1 MKCPLLPLA
10 SMAALV
16 LTLLAFGRPAFG
28 QQRAAGESKLARLPV
43 IFDERLAEFPIGRF
57 KQLVPGESE
66 WKANTHWI
74 IKAPTA
80 FVQPA
85 RAGRDAHLSVR
96 MSWPRLAKDGDTSET
111 RLGLVYLNNTVG
123 VVALLRVHKG
133 EQTLG
138 EIHVMSQPDIVGP
151 VSVERRSFKL
161 EEDLPSGEWTLA
173 VRAGALTIAC
183 DGKELGRTSFET
195 AIAPIIGAAIAQP
208 LGQVTVQRMTLRG
221 SSFPADLSAQQR
233 EQGLAASQLN
243 NEVGQLLRNKE
254 YDETTT
260 KGHQVV
266 AMYKK
271 LHGAEHPDVA
281 NALFNLGMVY
291 KYAGK
296 SGEAVKFLKEA
307 LAVRQSLF
315 GEDHP
320 DTAQIE
326 MELTVLLVDRK
337 ELKEAFGHCMAAHF
351 SYQLYYGDE
360 NRTTIVTRQ
369 MLDKLPRPKREDE
382 T

>member
-1 MKCPLLPLA
+1 
-10 SMAALV
+10 
-16 LTLLAFGRPAFG
+16 
-28 QQRAAGESKLARLPV
+28 
-43 IFDERLAEFPIGRF
+43 
-57 KQLVPGESE
+57 
-66 WKANTHWI
+66 
-74 IKAPTA
+74 
-80 FVQPA
+80 
-85 RAGRDAHLSVR
+85 
-96 MSWPRLAKDGDTSET
+96 
-111 RLGLVYLNNTVG
+111 
-123 VVALLRVHKG
+123 
-133 EQTLG
+133 
-138 EIHVMSQPDIVGP
+138 

-254 YDETTT
+254 YDEATT

-281 NALFNLGMVY
+281 NAKFNLGMVY